1 MWINSFSLVNYNNLT
16 LVNILLFNSLN
27 SIHPFLTHIC
37 ISFIYCLLLNSLY
50 KFNNLYLNLWFIN
63 YYWYIIKCSYI
74 CLVFNISLSMW
85 WAFQEGTW
93 DGWWSWDIS
102 EVIIIF
108 LIYFFLILLH
118 SNYLFNRSLIF
129 YYILIQHIFILYLF
143 YKIIKIFFIWNL
155 HTFFDSIFIGLWSF
169 NNIYWLFFILSCL
182 VYILKKNINI
192 SLNYCSI
199 KFNDKYLY
207 SIILLFYF
215 NKFYLLL
222 TFYSLNLL
230 NILLLV
236 YILLYFWLINW
247 TRVYLQHIGFMWIY
261 IIINLNYYQIY
272 ISFYW
277 TYTLYSYLINIY
289 VIFLYT
295 LNFNYIIKLYWYYFS
310 NLILSNLFIF
320 NLNTYIYV
328 FYIYINIFY
337 INLIFIFY
345 ENLNFINLFI
355 LYFVYFMDF
364 LYYYN
369 WLRFSI
375 LTPSYFAKN
384 RLLVE
389 RTYQNRLIYSFFGF
403 TQKSFIWTQISNT
416 VISNYLWKNIYYGL
430 FLIFGLLF
438 ICILISFNFFIF
450 NFPVKYWFIYI
461 CWRLFDGFYFFFLQ
475 CQYLFIICLLSSSW
489 YVLNTYFNIQL
500 NLLYLIIFNYFS
512 INTDI
517 QVTNIA
523 IQNPIIS
530 YTKSMQNL
538 FAHNLIINNNLLS
551 ISFYFYSIKLYLN
564 SWSIYSSTFYINF
577 VTSYWVNFK
586 FDSQINNFWN
596 SNRFFYLSNIIT
608 HRWFLYL
615 NTNSLYL
622 NNLIILDYTNY
633 VSNWYKILKIM
644 RWNILNINTYN
655 TSIIDLKS
663 LVSNY
668 YLKSINAD
676 IDFKSWLS
684 SVEWILYRWLMV
696 LSVSNIKSTYIFFN
710 INTNINVSNTWGVLI
725 NKLNSE
731 LFFNKYSI
739 MNKEYYQFT
748 DLFINRYLNLN
759 FDIFTNI
766 DKLYFFSP
774 ATYYYYYYWMSNI
787 SLIFYNFN
795 FNYNFDS
802 SYNWNFITNK
812 STIFY
817 YF

>member
-1 MWINSFSLVNYNNLT
+1 MWFNSFNLINCNNLT
-16 LVNILLFNSLN
+16 LVNVLLFNSLN

-37 ISFIYCLLLNSLY
+37 ISFIYCLLFSSLY
-50 KFNNLYLNLWFIN
+50 GLNNLYLNLWFVN
-63 YYWYIIKCSYI
+63 YYWYVIKCSYF
-74 CLVFNISLSMW
+74 CLLFNISLSMW

-93 DGWWSWDIS
+93 GGWWSWDIS
-102 EVIIIF
+102 EIIIIF
-108 LIYFFLILLH
+108 FLYIFLILLH
-118 SNYLFNRSLIF
+118 SNYLFNRSLVF
-129 YYILIQHIFILYLF
+129 YYILIQHIFILCLF

-155 HTFFDSIFIGLWSF
+155 HTFFDNMLVGLWSF
-169 NNIYWLFFILSCL
+169 NSIYLLFCIIYCII
-182 VYILKKNINI
+182 YILKKNINI
-192 SLNYCSI
+192 SFHDYCI
-199 KFNDKYLY
+199 KFNDRYIY
-207 SIILLFYF
+207 NIVLLFYF
-215 NKFYLLL
+215 NKFYLLF

-230 NILLLV
+230 NILSLI

-247 TRVYLQHIGFMWIY
+247 TRPYLQHISFTWIY
-261 IIINLNYYQIY
+261 IFISLNYYQVY

-277 TYTLYSYLINIY
+277 TYIFYSYLINSYI
-289 VIFLYT
+289 IFLYT

-310 NLILSNLFIF
+310 NLILNNLFIF
-320 NLNTYIYV
+320 NLNMYLCMFLIHM
-328 FYIYINIFY
+328 NLFY

-355 LYFVYFMDF
+355 FYIVYFMDF

-416 VISNYLWKNIYYGL
+416 VVNNYLWKNIYYGL

-517 QVTNIA
+517 QVTNISV
-523 IQNPIIS
+523 QNPIIS

-538 FAHNLIINNNLLS
+538 FTHNLIINNNLLS
-551 ISFYFYSIKLYLN
+551 ISFYFYAVKLYLN
-564 SWSIYSSTFYINF
+564 NWTVYSSTFYINF

-586 FDSQINNFWN
+586 FDSQVNNFWN
-596 SNRFFYLSNIIT
+596 NNKFFYLSNIIT
-608 HRWFLYL
+608 HKWFLYL
-615 NTNSLYL
+615 NTNSFYL
-622 NNLIILDYTNY
+622 NNLLILNYTSY
-633 VSNWYKILKIM
+633 VSNWYKMLKVM

-663 LVSNY
+663 LVNNY
-668 YLKSINAD
+668 YLKSSNVD
-676 IDFKSWLS
+676 IDFKNWLS
-684 SVEWILYRWLMV
+684 SVEWILYRWFMV
-696 LSVSNIKSTYIFFN
+696 LPVSTINSTYIFFN
-710 INTNINVSNTWGVLI
+710 TNTDINDWSTWDILI
-725 NKLNSE
+725 NKLNPK

-739 MNKEYYQFT
+739 TSKEYQFT
-748 DLFINRYLNLN
+748 DLFTSSDLN
-759 FDIFTNI
+759 FDIFNNI
-766 DKLYFFSP
+766 NKLYFFSP

-787 SLIFYNFN
+787 ALIFYNFSYS
-795 FNYNFDS
+795 YNFDS
-802 SYNWNFITNK
+802 SYNWNFRTNK